1 MTIETGKKLYPQRI
15 EANVSYDIYE
25 VTGVV
30 YQYSDDALI
39 DACDRN
45 NWGGVVLQRTEYYAK
60 IKIYTD

>member
-15 EANVSYDIYE
+15 EANVGFDIYE

-60 IKIYTD
+60 IKVYTD

>member
-1 MTIETGKKLYPQRI
+1 MTIETEKKLYPQRI

-30 YQYSDDALI
+30 YQYSDDTLI

-60 IKIYTD
+60 IKVYTD